1 MVIGLSLK
9 LDTSFF
15 RNNSMK
21 EF

>member
-1 MVIGLSLK
+1 MIIGLSLK